1 MYVIYVS
8 FKSGNQGILNHALQV
23 AVVNKRKKEGTAL
36 ICLHRKNTDFYLIL
50 SSKKSYDKP
59 SQHTKKQRHYFTN
72 RGPQSQSYGFF
83 SSHVWM

>member
-8 FKSGNQGILNHALQV
+8 FKSDNQGILNHAVQA
-23 AVVNKRKKEGTAL
+23 AVVNMRRKEGTAL
-36 ICLHRKNTDFYLIL
+36 TCLHRKNTDFYLIL

-59 SQHTKKQRHYFTN
+59 SQHIKKQRHYFADKGSYN
-72 RGPQSQSYGFF
+72 QSYGFS

>member
-8 FKSGNQGILNHALQV
+8 FKSGNQGILNHAVQV

-59 SQHTKKQRHYFTN
+59 SQHTKKQRQNPAQVYTC
-72 RGPQSQSYGFF
+72 YGKTITIL
-83 SSHVWM
+83 